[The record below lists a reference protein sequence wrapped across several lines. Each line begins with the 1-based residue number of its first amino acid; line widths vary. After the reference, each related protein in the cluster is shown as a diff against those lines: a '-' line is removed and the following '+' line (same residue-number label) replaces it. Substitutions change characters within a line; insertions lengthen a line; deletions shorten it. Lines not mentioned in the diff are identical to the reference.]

1 MIKKTSDLDE
11 FFVAK
16 LLGDLFDPSVFDDI
30 DFVAN
35 TIVNG
40 LKNIELL
47 TSMMLR
53 MKRLRMR
60 YS

>member
-47 TSMMLR
+47 TSM
-53 MKRLRMR
+53 
-60 YS
+60 